1 MKFLLSAAL
10 VCSLAS
16 PAYAQLAPFNAAGMT
31 YGHVHLTVKDI
42 EVQKKLWVDHFGGTF
57 VQKGTLQAIKLPNML
72 IAFRQ
77 ATPTGGSEGTVMD
90 HFGFK
95 VRNLAEILASWRKAG
110 YQVTREFVGAE
121 GFPNAYLAGPDD
133 IKIELQEDKSLPVKA
148 SGYHIHFLTPDYQK
162 LMAWYV
168 DTFGVTPRKRG
179 TIDTTADA
187 PGMNLS
193 FQTSEKPTGPTRG
206 HTIDHIGFEFKDL
219 AAFCKQ
225 LEAKG
230 IKFDT
235 PYREVPAIGLK
246 IAYITDPSGVYIELT
261 QGYSEY

>member
-1 MKFLLSAAL
+1 MKLVVTAAL
-10 VCSLAS
+10 ACLLAS
-16 PAYAQLAPFNAAGMT
+16 PAYAQLAPYNAAGMT
-31 YGHVHLTVKDI
+31 YGHVHLRVKDV
-42 EVQKKLWVDHFGGTF
+42 EVQKKLWVEQFGATI
-57 VQKGTLQAIKLPNML
+57 VQKGPLVAAKLPNML
-72 IAFRQ
+72 IAFQ
-77 ATPTGGSEGTVMD
+77 AMAPTGPSEGTVMD

-95 VRNLAEILASWRKAG
+95 VKNMQEIIASWKKAG
-110 YQVTREFVGAE
+110 YTVTREFLGAE

-133 IKIELQEDKSLPVKA
+133 LKIELQEDKNLPVKV

-168 DTFGVTPRKRG
+168 DVFGVTPRKRG

-193 FQTSEKPTGPTRG
+193 FQTADKPTGATKG
-206 HTIDHIGFEFKDL
+206 HTIDHIGFEFRDL

-230 IKFDT
+230 IKLDVPF
-235 PYREVPAIGLK
+235 REVPQIGLK
-246 IAYITDPSGVYIELT
+246 IAYITDPNGVYIELT